1 MLDPVARTL
10 TTCGGSAQNSFSF
23 QDSDP
28 FLGRTEFPLMS
39 HAYTLALH
47 NGQPAST
54 SIYASTDAHTGISA
68 RLEGQDGVRRAIGL
82 RMAKKQG
89 RERPEGS
96 PAAPLISPGLLLR
109 V

>member
-1 MLDPVARTL
+1 
-10 TTCGGSAQNSFSF
+10 
-23 QDSDP
+23 
-28 FLGRTEFPLMS
+28 MS
-39 HAYTLALH
+39 HAYTLALL

-54 SIYASTDAHTGISA
+54 SIYASTDAHRGISA